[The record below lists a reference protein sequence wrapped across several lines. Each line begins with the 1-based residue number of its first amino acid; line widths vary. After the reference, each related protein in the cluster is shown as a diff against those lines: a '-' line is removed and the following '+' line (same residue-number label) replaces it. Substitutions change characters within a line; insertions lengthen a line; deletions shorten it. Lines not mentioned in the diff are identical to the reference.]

1 VNSIDVTLW
10 AIVIVLAI
18 AAGRMSLPNPPV
30 LAWREFFALALVTPV
45 RGEVDKEKGDFK
57 AWVGRCE
64 SLTGR
69 GESDGVYDDPADF
82 GPDYALANSLGMGV
96 DWERLAEAPEEII
109 ARLLERGKDVI
120 WICRGGAMHAA
131 LAEIVP
137 NVVVMD
143 GPEADLFQELSD
155 LLSARESRV
164 VLLGQGVA
172 AQEWTTLLHAQEGL
186 RDRTLAVVGVQGLLD
201 FEWMSAH
208 FDHESMDTEL
218 ERLTPYFQ
226 LAFTEDGS
234 APGWLQPDTP
244 LSERVSVDSV
254 ELGPLPCKR
263 ADSPDSY
270 WALALVL
277 TLNHRFAA
285 ES

>member
-1 VNSIDVTLW
+1 MNSIDVTLW
-10 AIVIVLAI
+10 VIVVVLAI
-18 AAGRMSLPNPPV
+18 AAGRMSLPSPPV
-30 LAWREFFALALVTPV
+30 LAWREFFALGLVTPV
-45 RGEVDKEKGDFK
+45 RGEVDKEKGEFK
-57 AWVGRCE
+57 DWVARCE
-64 SLTGR
+64 PLTGR

-96 DWERLAEAPEEII
+96 DWERLAEAPGEIV
-109 ARLLERGKDVI
+109 ARLLERGKDVF
-120 WICRGGAMHAA
+120 WVCRGGAMHAA
-131 LAEIVP
+131 LAEILP

-143 GPEADLFQELSD
+143 GPEDALFVELSD

-164 VLLGQGVA
+164 VLVGQGVA
-172 AQEWTTLLHAQEGL
+172 AQEWTRLLHAQEGL
-186 RDRTLAVVGVQGLLD
+186 RDRTLAVVGIQGLLD
-201 FEWMSAH
+201 FEWISAH

-226 LAFTEDGS
+226 LAFDGDGS
-234 APGWLQPDTP
+234 APGWPQPDTP
-244 LSERVSVDSV
+244 QSERVSVDSV

-263 ADSPDSY
+263 ADSSDSF
-270 WALALVL
+270 WSLALVL